1 MASADGALGGEV
13 PKYQFEI
20 ERAHSMQIERDVF
33 RLLGKVHYATK
44 SLKGRLAVAQP
55 PGATWRL
62 REIKL
67 ARATNEVKAQARFSG
82 GFVSDLRGED
92 GVPWRGEAQSSISF
106 LNQW

>member
-13 PKYQFEI
+13 PKYQLEKAYYI
-20 ERAHSMQIERDVF
+20 QIERDVF

-82 GFVSDLRGED
+82 GFVSDLCLRD
-92 GVPWRGEAQSSISF
+92 
-106 LNQW
+106 